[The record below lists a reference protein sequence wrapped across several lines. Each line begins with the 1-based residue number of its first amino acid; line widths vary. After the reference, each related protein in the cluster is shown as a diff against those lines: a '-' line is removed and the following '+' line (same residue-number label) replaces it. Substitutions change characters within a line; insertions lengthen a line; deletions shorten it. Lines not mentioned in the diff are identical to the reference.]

1 MQTRPSLSITLILTG
16 MMDNSLKEN
25 QERGETGMKSYVIV
39 GAGARARYMFARPI
53 VYQWQATAK
62 LAGIYDINP
71 TRANLLSQE
80 CGGVPVY
87 DSFDAMLSGAR
98 PDVVIVATVDST
110 HHEYIIRSLEAGS
123 DCITEK
129 PMTIDAEK
137 CRAILEAERRTGKKV
152 RVTFN
157 ARFNPYTAKIK
168 ELLCEGAIGE
178 ITHIHF
184 EWNLDHSHG
193 ADYFRRWHRRMENSG
208 GLLVHKSTHHFDLI
222 NWWLGKEPE
231 EVFAYGRRAFYGAT
245 REQRGERCLTCSY
258 QSSCEFYFDIESDE
272 FTNSYYLGAEQ
283 EDGYIRDQ
291 CVFGEDITIYDS
303 MSLNVRYEEA
313 VTLNYSLIAYSPY
326 EGWRAVIHGTKGRME
341 AEVYTSGERAHEP
354 FQQIDVYD
362 HRGNVEIQRVKKLE
376 GGHGG
381 SDVKLQR
388 MLFVPDQPDPLGQ
401 QADSRAGA
409 MSLCLGSAANRSIA
423 DNRPVRIIDL
433 LEGVESC

>member
-1 MQTRPSLSITLILTG
+1 
-16 MMDNSLKEN
+16 
-25 QERGETGMKSYVIV
+25 MKSYAIV
-39 GAGARARYMFARPI
+39 GAGARARYMFAKPI
-53 VYQWQATAK
+53 AFQWHATAR
-62 LAGIYDINP
+62 LVGIYDINP
-71 TRANLLSQE
+71 ARANLLSQE
-80 CGGVPVY
+80 CGGIPVY
-87 DSFDAMLSGAR
+87 DSFDAMLSGSR
-98 PDVVIVATVDST
+98 PDVVIVATVDSS
-110 HHEYIIRSLEAGS
+110 HHEYIIRALESGF

-157 ARFNPYTAKIK
+157 ARFNPYTARIM
-168 ELLCEGAIGE
+168 ELLNKGAIGDV
-178 ITHIHF
+178 THIHF

-245 REQRGERCLTCSY
+245 REERGERCLTCAY
-258 QSSCEFYFDIESDE
+258 QSTCEFYYDMESDQ
-272 FTNSYYLGAEQ
+272 FANSYYLGAEQ
-283 EDGYIRDQ
+283 EDGYVRDQ
-291 CVFGEDITIYDS
+291 CVFGDDITIYDS
-303 MSLNVRYEEA
+303 MSLNVRYEDA

-341 AEVYTSGERAHEP
+341 AEVYTSGERAGKP
-354 FQQIDVYD
+354 FQQLHVYD
-362 HRGNVEIQRVKKLE
+362 HRGNVEIHRIKKLE

-388 MLFVPDQPDPLGQ
+388 MMFVPDQPDPLGQ

-409 MSLCLGSAANRSIA
+409 MSLAVGVAANLSISN
-423 DNRPVRIIDL
+423 NRHVRIGEL
-433 LEGVESC
+433 LVVDGPC